1 METMHLDV
9 EEVLHPLD
17 AGYQRCQRLRE
28 RVIGIRPYLCTER
41 ALLATKAYQATES
54 EPYIIRRA
62 KVLAHILQNMSIYIL
77 DDGLIVGHQATRQRG
92 GNLFPEFAVEW
103 IAQEFDRFAVRDG
116 DRFITMSEDRAAFFE
131 QIYPYWKGRT
141 LQDHLLPLLPEQ
153 TARSRFDAMIYAVGH
168 HETGGFGHVVI
179 DHERI
184 LKKGYVGI
192 WCEVEQVLQTL
203 PLHAPD
209 AWKKKLFYDTC
220 LII

>member
-28 RVIGIRPYLCTER
+28 CVIGIRPYLCTER

-77 DDGLIVGHQATRQRG
+77 DDELIVGHQATRQRG
-92 GNLFPEFAVEW
+92 GNLFPEFAGEW

-116 DRFITMSEDRAAFFE
+116 DRFITMPEDRAVFLSRSIRTGRAA
-131 QIYPYWKGRT
+131 PYRIICCRSC
-141 LQDHLLPLLPEQ
+141 
-153 TARSRFDAMIYAVGH
+153 RSRRPAAASM
-168 HETGGFGHVVI
+168 
-179 DHERI
+179 
-184 LKKGYVGI
+184 
-192 WCEVEQVLQTL
+192 Q
-203 PLHAPD
+203 
-209 AWKKKLFYDTC
+209 
-220 LII
+220 

>member
-1 METMHLDV
+1 MHLDV
-9 EEVLHPLD
+9 EEVLHLLD
-17 AGYQRCQRLRE
+17 AGYQRCQRLRK

-77 DDGLIVGHQATRQRG
+77 DDELIVGHQATRQRG
-92 GNLFPEFAVEW
+92 DNLFPEFAVEW

-116 DRFITMSEDRAAFFE
+116 NRFITMPEDRAVFFE
-131 QIYPYWKGRT
+131 QIYPYWKGHT

-168 HETGGFGHVVI
+168 HETDGFFNLAKALELALSDGVCQI
-179 DHERI
+179 TG
-184 LKKGYVGI
+184 K
-192 WCEVEQVLQTL
+192 
-203 PLHAPD
+203 P
-209 AWKKKLFYDTC
+209 
-220 LII
+220 